1 MDVEHI
7 GGTYYAGQ
15 TATQEAFEELCAMVE
30 NINVSGSKQ
39 NCIDILLPYFDFIL
53 YFDKA
58 EREEARERGQIR
70 CQMLRARLARQKEKL
85 HCLREKYTILLD
97 M

>member
-1 MDVEHI
+1 
-7 GGTYYAGQ
+7 
-15 TATQEAFEELCAMVE
+15 MVE
-30 NINVSGSKQ
+30 IIFVTTSLFMTLVIVQ
-39 NCIDILLPYFDFIL
+39 IFDLLSYFDFIL

-58 EREEARERGQIR
+58 EREEARERGQMR